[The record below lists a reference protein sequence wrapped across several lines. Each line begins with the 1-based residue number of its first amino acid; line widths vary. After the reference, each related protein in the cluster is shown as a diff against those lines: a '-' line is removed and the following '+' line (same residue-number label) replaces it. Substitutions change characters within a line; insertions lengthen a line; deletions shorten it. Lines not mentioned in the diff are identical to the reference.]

1 MAPWLLF
8 GFFVAGV
15 ISIFL
20 SASMVRRHLGR
31 SGFLSVCKSSLF
43 GVPIPLCSCGV
54 LPVAA
59 SLRKNGASKGA
70 TGAFLL
76 STPQTGVDSI
86 LVTWAMLGPVFAIV
100 RPLIAFLTGV
110 LGGAFIDRFGMKEH
124 DDDHEKS
131 VTQTPSDPSSWG
143 TRILQGVKH
152 GFVTLPGDMGK
163 DLLVG
168 ILLAG
173 LIAALVPDGFFARQ
187 LGQGWLPML
196 VMMVAGIPLY
206 VCATASVPIAAAL
219 LMKGVSPGAVF
230 VFLVTGPATNMA
242 TLALIRGMLG
252 NRSAIFYLLSVA
264 VSALGGGWLLNL
276 IFSGSRSVQV
286 SDMSMLPVWLK
297 AGSAVVLLLLI
308 FAGFYRDRKEKKK
321 KKDVCCCGP
330 DHCPMTNAL

>member
-1 MAPWLLF
+1 
-8 GFFVAGV
+8 
-15 ISIFL
+15 
-20 SASMVRRHLGR
+20 
-31 SGFLSVCKSSLF
+31 
-43 GVPIPLCSCGV
+43 
-54 LPVAA
+54 VAA

-86 LVTWAMLGPVFAIV
+86 LVTWALLGPVFDVV
-100 RPLIAFLTGV
+100 RPLVAFLTGIV
-110 LGGAFIDRFGMKEH
+110 GGGLIDRFSVDQGLSQDLANQDDSQSVPSGWGARIVKGM
-124 DDDHEKS
+124 
-131 VTQTPSDPSSWG
+131 
-143 TRILQGVKH
+143 KH

-173 LIAALVPDGFFARQ
+173 LIAALVPDGFFAEQ

-196 VMMVAGIPLY
+196 IMMVAGIPLY

-252 NRSAIFYLLSVA
+252 NRSALFYLLSVM

-286 SDMSMLPVWLK
+286 SDMNMLPGWLK
-297 AGSAVVLLLLI
+297 VASALVLLSLI
-308 FAGFYRDRKEKKK
+308 AAGFYRDIREKRKKK
-321 KKDVCCCGP
+321 AVCCC
-330 DHCPMTNAL
+330 DQR